1 METAIATPTAPSS
14 RAVSLALSVGV
25 GALFAVGLVVSGMTD
40 PAKVRGFLDITGAWD
55 PSLAFVMMGAIGVHA
70 PLAYF
75 IAMRRAPV
83 LAPAFSPLAKI
94 VDARL
99 VAGAAIFGIGWG
111 IAGYCPGPAIVSLI
125 GGSLAGVAFVGAMAV
140 GMVLARRFGARGE
153 AVASD
158 TCS

>member
-1 METAIATPTAPSS
+1 METAIATPAAPSS
-14 RAVSLALSVGV
+14 RVASLALAFAT
-25 GALFAVGLVVSGMTD
+25 GALFAVGLVISGMTD
-40 PAKVRGFLDITGAWD
+40 PAKVRGFLDVTGAWD

-75 IAMRRAPV
+75 IAKRRAPV
-83 LAPAFSPLAKI
+83 LAPAFSPLAKV

-99 VAGAAIFGIGWG
+99 VVGAAIFGAGWG
-111 IAGYCPGPAIVSLI
+111 IAGYCPGPAIVSLV
-125 GGSLAGVAFVGAMAV
+125 GGPLAGLAFVVAMAV
-140 GMVLARRFGARGE
+140 GMILARRFGARGE

>member
-1 METAIATPTAPSS
+1 METAIATSSAQPS
-14 RAVSLALSVGV
+14 RVASLALAAAT
-25 GALFAVGLVVSGMTD
+25 GALFAVGLVISGMTD
-40 PAKVRGFLDITGAWD
+40 PAKVRGFLDVTGAWD

-75 IAMRRAPV
+75 IAKRRAPV
-83 LAPAFSPLAKI
+83 LAPAFAPLAKV

-99 VAGAAIFGIGWG
+99 VVGAAIFGAGWG

-125 GGSLAGVAFVGAMAV
+125 GGPLVGLAFVVAMAV

-153 AVASD
+153 GVASD